1 MEIIVFLSIVIAV
14 VAVLTSIVLVRRVK
28 KQIAEM
34 TDVLVDVKNG
44 NGNRRILSATNELTA
59 PLAYEINEIV
69 VAYESRLS
77 TVRQTE
83 ETNRQLMTSLS
94 HDVRTPL
101 TTLIGYLDAAHK
113 GLVTGKDRDD
123 YIETARRKAHDL
135 KEYIDVLFDWFKLNS
150 NEFAL
155 EIQSV
160 EAAELTRNILIDWIP
175 IFEDKQVDY
184 DIDIPEQPV
193 RVRLDM
199 DSYMRIVNNLIQNV
213 IAHSHADKIKI
224 VLSKK
229 ENNMELLLADN
240 GVGIEKEDLKH
251 IFERLYKC
259 DKGRSEKGSGLGLS
273 IVHQLVEKM
282 GGSITVESVPG
293 KGTEFML
300 LFPLEIPYG
309 GYDTLFIPLE
319 MLSKIVP
326 IDNLNYQF
334 IVDTDDSKWAAAK
347 DEIQKI
353 IPPTSS
359 LYVSTLND
367 WVEAYNEKLLN
378 YRMPVYIFVMFIGVF
393 GIINLLNTLI
403 TNILTRKRELG
414 VLQAVGLSSKQLSK
428 MLLIEGLF
436 YTLGV
441 LLLSIS
447 CGTLIGYLLCTVFS
461 AMSIFGKVSYH
472 FPTVEMFSYFIL
484 MLAVQMLF
492 SYLAIRQIKKQSL
505 VDQIRELS

>member
-34 TDVLVDVKNG
+34 TDALVDVKNG
-44 NGNRRILSATNELTA
+44 NGNRRILSATNELVS

-69 VAYESRLS
+69 VSYESRLS
-77 TVRQTE
+77 IVRQTE
-83 ETNRQLMTSLS
+83 EINRQLMTSLS

-101 TTLIGYLDAAHK
+101 TTLIGYLDAAYK

-123 YIETARRKAHDL
+123 YIEIARRKAHDL

-150 NEFAL
+150 DEFAL

-193 RVRLDM
+193 RVRLDT
-199 DSYMRIVNNLIQNV
+199 DSYMRIINNLIQNV

-224 VLSKK
+224 SLSKQG
-229 ENNMELLLADN
+229 NNLRLLLADN

-282 GGSITVESVPG
+282 GGSITVESLLG

-300 LFPLEIPYG
+300 LFPLEI
-309 GYDTLFIPLE
+309 
-319 MLSKIVP
+319 
-326 IDNLNYQF
+326 
-334 IVDTDDSKWAAAK
+334 
-347 DEIQKI
+347 
-353 IPPTSS
+353 
-359 LYVSTLND
+359 
-367 WVEAYNEKLLN
+367 
-378 YRMPVYIFVMFIGVF
+378 
-393 GIINLLNTLI
+393 
-403 TNILTRKRELG
+403 
-414 VLQAVGLSSKQLSK
+414 
-428 MLLIEGLF
+428 
-436 YTLGV
+436 
-441 LLLSIS
+441 
-447 CGTLIGYLLCTVFS
+447 
-461 AMSIFGKVSYH
+461 
-472 FPTVEMFSYFIL
+472 
-484 MLAVQMLF
+484 
-492 SYLAIRQIKKQSL
+492 
-505 VDQIRELS
+505 

>member
-14 VAVLTSIVLVRRVK
+14 LAVLTSIVLIRRIK

-34 TDVLVDVKNG
+34 TDALIDVKNG
-44 NGNRRILSATNELTA
+44 NGNRRILSATNELVA

-69 VAYESRLS
+69 VSYEIKLS
-77 TVRQTE
+77 IVRQTE

-101 TTLIGYLDAAHK
+101 TTLIGYLDVAHK
-113 GLVTGKDRDD
+113 GLVTGKDRED

-184 DIDIPEQPV
+184 DIDIPEQPI
-193 RVRLDM
+193 RVRLDV
-199 DSYMRIVNNLIQNV
+199 DSYMRIINNLIQNV
-213 IAHSHADKIKI
+213 IAHSYADKIKI
-224 VLSKK
+224 SLSKK

-282 GGSITVESVPG
+282 GGSITVESVPE
-293 KGTEFML
+293 KGTEFIL
-300 LFPLEIPYG
+300 LFPLEI
-309 GYDTLFIPLE
+309 
-319 MLSKIVP
+319 
-326 IDNLNYQF
+326 
-334 IVDTDDSKWAAAK
+334 
-347 DEIQKI
+347 
-353 IPPTSS
+353 
-359 LYVSTLND
+359 
-367 WVEAYNEKLLN
+367 
-378 YRMPVYIFVMFIGVF
+378 
-393 GIINLLNTLI
+393 
-403 TNILTRKRELG
+403 
-414 VLQAVGLSSKQLSK
+414 
-428 MLLIEGLF
+428 
-436 YTLGV
+436 
-441 LLLSIS
+441 
-447 CGTLIGYLLCTVFS
+447 
-461 AMSIFGKVSYH
+461 
-472 FPTVEMFSYFIL
+472 
-484 MLAVQMLF
+484 
-492 SYLAIRQIKKQSL
+492 
-505 VDQIRELS
+505 

>member
-1 MEIIVFLSIVIAV
+1 MEIIVFLSVVIAIG
-14 VAVLTSIVLVRRVK
+14 AVLTSIVLVQRVK

-34 TDVLVDVKNG
+34 TNVLVDVKNG

-69 VAYESRLS
+69 VSYESRLS
-77 TVRQTE
+77 IVRQTE

-101 TTLIGYLDAAHK
+101 TTLIGYLDAVHK

-150 NEFAL
+150 DEFAL
-155 EIQSV
+155 EIQPV

-199 DSYMRIVNNLIQNV
+199 DSYMRIINNLIQNV
-213 IAHSHADKIKI
+213 IAHSHAGKIKI
-224 VLSKK
+224 ALSKQ
-229 ENNMELLLADN
+229 ENHMELLLADN

-282 GGSITVESVPG
+282 GGNITVESVPG

-300 LFPLEIPYG
+300 LFPLEI
-309 GYDTLFIPLE
+309 
-319 MLSKIVP
+319 
-326 IDNLNYQF
+326 
-334 IVDTDDSKWAAAK
+334 
-347 DEIQKI
+347 
-353 IPPTSS
+353 
-359 LYVSTLND
+359 
-367 WVEAYNEKLLN
+367 
-378 YRMPVYIFVMFIGVF
+378 
-393 GIINLLNTLI
+393 
-403 TNILTRKRELG
+403 
-414 VLQAVGLSSKQLSK
+414 
-428 MLLIEGLF
+428 
-436 YTLGV
+436 
-441 LLLSIS
+441 
-447 CGTLIGYLLCTVFS
+447 
-461 AMSIFGKVSYH
+461 
-472 FPTVEMFSYFIL
+472 
-484 MLAVQMLF
+484 
-492 SYLAIRQIKKQSL
+492 
-505 VDQIRELS
+505 

>member
-14 VAVLTSIVLVRRVK
+14 VAVLTSIVLIRRVK

-34 TDVLVDVKNG
+34 ADALVDVKNG
-44 NGNRRILSATNELTA
+44 NGNRRILSAANELTA

-69 VAYESRLS
+69 VSYESRLS
-77 TVRQTE
+77 IVRKTE

-113 GLVTGKDRDD
+113 GLVTGKDRDG

-184 DIDIPEQPV
+184 DINIPEQPV
-193 RVRLDM
+193 RVRFDT
-199 DSYMRIVNNLIQNV
+199 DSYMRIINNLIQNV
-213 IAHSHADKIKI
+213 IAHSHGDKIRI
-224 VLSKK
+224 VLSKQG
-229 ENNMELLLADN
+229 NHMELLLADN

-273 IVHQLVEKM
+273 IVHQLTEKM

-293 KGTEFML
+293 KGTEFRL
-300 LFPLEIPYG
+300 LFPLEI
-309 GYDTLFIPLE
+309 
-319 MLSKIVP
+319 
-326 IDNLNYQF
+326 
-334 IVDTDDSKWAAAK
+334 
-347 DEIQKI
+347 
-353 IPPTSS
+353 
-359 LYVSTLND
+359 
-367 WVEAYNEKLLN
+367 
-378 YRMPVYIFVMFIGVF
+378 
-393 GIINLLNTLI
+393 
-403 TNILTRKRELG
+403 
-414 VLQAVGLSSKQLSK
+414 
-428 MLLIEGLF
+428 
-436 YTLGV
+436 
-441 LLLSIS
+441 
-447 CGTLIGYLLCTVFS
+447 
-461 AMSIFGKVSYH
+461 
-472 FPTVEMFSYFIL
+472 
-484 MLAVQMLF
+484 
-492 SYLAIRQIKKQSL
+492 
-505 VDQIRELS
+505 

>member
-14 VAVLTSIVLVRRVK
+14 VAVLTSIFLVRRVK

-34 TDVLVDVKNG
+34 TDALVDVKNG

-77 TVRQTE
+77 AVRQTE

-113 GLVTGKDRDD
+113 GIVMGKDRDD

-155 EIQSV
+155 EIQSI
-160 EAAELTRNILIDWIP
+160 EAAEFTRNILIDWIP

-184 DIDIPEQPV
+184 DIDISEQPV
-193 RVRLDM
+193 RVRLDI
-199 DSYMRIVNNLIQNV
+199 DSYMRIINNLIQNV

-224 VLSKK
+224 SLSKK
-229 ENNMELLLADN
+229 ENSMELLLADN

-282 GGSITVESVPG
+282 GGSIAVESIPG
-293 KGTEFML
+293 KGTEFSL
-300 LFPLEIPYG
+300 RFPLEI
-309 GYDTLFIPLE
+309 
-319 MLSKIVP
+319 
-326 IDNLNYQF
+326 
-334 IVDTDDSKWAAAK
+334 
-347 DEIQKI
+347 
-353 IPPTSS
+353 
-359 LYVSTLND
+359 
-367 WVEAYNEKLLN
+367 
-378 YRMPVYIFVMFIGVF
+378 
-393 GIINLLNTLI
+393 
-403 TNILTRKRELG
+403 
-414 VLQAVGLSSKQLSK
+414 
-428 MLLIEGLF
+428 
-436 YTLGV
+436 
-441 LLLSIS
+441 
-447 CGTLIGYLLCTVFS
+447 
-461 AMSIFGKVSYH
+461 
-472 FPTVEMFSYFIL
+472 
-484 MLAVQMLF
+484 
-492 SYLAIRQIKKQSL
+492 
-505 VDQIRELS
+505 

>member
-34 TDVLVDVKNG
+34 TDALVDVKNG
-44 NGNRRILSATNELTA
+44 NGNRRILSATNELVS

-69 VAYESRLS
+69 VSYESRLS
-77 TVRQTE
+77 IVRQTE
-83 ETNRQLMTSLS
+83 EINRQLMTSLS

-101 TTLIGYLDAAHK
+101 TTLIGYLDAAYK

-123 YIETARRKAHDL
+123 YIEIARRKAHDL

-150 NEFAL
+150 DEFAL

-193 RVRLDM
+193 RVRLDT
-199 DSYMRIVNNLIQNV
+199 DSYMRIINNLIQNV

-224 VLSKK
+224 SLSKQG
-229 ENNMELLLADN
+229 NNLRLLLADN

-273 IVHQLVEKM
+273 IAHQLVEKM
-282 GGSITVESVPG
+282 GGSITVESLPE

-300 LFPLEIPYG
+300 LFPLEI
-309 GYDTLFIPLE
+309 
-319 MLSKIVP
+319 
-326 IDNLNYQF
+326 
-334 IVDTDDSKWAAAK
+334 
-347 DEIQKI
+347 
-353 IPPTSS
+353 
-359 LYVSTLND
+359 
-367 WVEAYNEKLLN
+367 
-378 YRMPVYIFVMFIGVF
+378 
-393 GIINLLNTLI
+393 
-403 TNILTRKRELG
+403 
-414 VLQAVGLSSKQLSK
+414 
-428 MLLIEGLF
+428 
-436 YTLGV
+436 
-441 LLLSIS
+441 
-447 CGTLIGYLLCTVFS
+447 
-461 AMSIFGKVSYH
+461 
-472 FPTVEMFSYFIL
+472 
-484 MLAVQMLF
+484 
-492 SYLAIRQIKKQSL
+492 
-505 VDQIRELS
+505 

>member
-34 TDVLVDVKNG
+34 TDALVDVKNG
-44 NGNRRILSATNELTA
+44 NGNRRILSATNELVS

-69 VAYESRLS
+69 VSYESRLS
-77 TVRQTE
+77 IVRQTE
-83 ETNRQLMTSLS
+83 EINRQLMTSLS

-101 TTLIGYLDAAHK
+101 TTLIGYLDAAYK

-123 YIETARRKAHDL
+123 YIEIARRKAHDL

-150 NEFAL
+150 DEFAL

-193 RVRLDM
+193 RVRLDT
-199 DSYMRIVNNLIQNV
+199 DSYMRIINNLIQNV

-224 VLSKK
+224 SLSKQG
-229 ENNMELLLADN
+229 NNLRLLLADN

-251 IFERLYKC
+251 IFERRYKC

-282 GGSITVESVPG
+282 GANITVESLLG

-300 LFPLEIPYG
+300 LFPLEI
-309 GYDTLFIPLE
+309 
-319 MLSKIVP
+319 
-326 IDNLNYQF
+326 
-334 IVDTDDSKWAAAK
+334 
-347 DEIQKI
+347 
-353 IPPTSS
+353 
-359 LYVSTLND
+359 
-367 WVEAYNEKLLN
+367 
-378 YRMPVYIFVMFIGVF
+378 
-393 GIINLLNTLI
+393 
-403 TNILTRKRELG
+403 
-414 VLQAVGLSSKQLSK
+414 
-428 MLLIEGLF
+428 
-436 YTLGV
+436 
-441 LLLSIS
+441 
-447 CGTLIGYLLCTVFS
+447 
-461 AMSIFGKVSYH
+461 
-472 FPTVEMFSYFIL
+472 
-484 MLAVQMLF
+484 
-492 SYLAIRQIKKQSL
+492 
-505 VDQIRELS
+505 

>member
-69 VAYESRLS
+69 VAYEKKP
-77 TVRQTE
+77 T
-83 ETNRQLMTSLS
+83 RQLMTSLS

-175 IFEDKQVDY
+175 IFEDKQVEY
-184 DIDIPEQPV
+184 DIDIPEHPV

-224 VLSKK
+224 ALSKK

-282 GGSITVESVPG
+282 GGSITVESLPG

-300 LFPLEIPYG
+300 LFPLEI
-309 GYDTLFIPLE
+309 
-319 MLSKIVP
+319 
-326 IDNLNYQF
+326 
-334 IVDTDDSKWAAAK
+334 
-347 DEIQKI
+347 
-353 IPPTSS
+353 
-359 LYVSTLND
+359 
-367 WVEAYNEKLLN
+367 
-378 YRMPVYIFVMFIGVF
+378 
-393 GIINLLNTLI
+393 
-403 TNILTRKRELG
+403 
-414 VLQAVGLSSKQLSK
+414 
-428 MLLIEGLF
+428 
-436 YTLGV
+436 
-441 LLLSIS
+441 
-447 CGTLIGYLLCTVFS
+447 
-461 AMSIFGKVSYH
+461 
-472 FPTVEMFSYFIL
+472 
-484 MLAVQMLF
+484 
-492 SYLAIRQIKKQSL
+492 
-505 VDQIRELS
+505 